1 MAEESP
7 NKRVAKNAIV
17 LTLRMALV
25 TVVGLF
31 TSRIVLEALGVG
43 DYGIYGVVGGVVG
56 MASFLNTSM
65 AGATSRFITFELGKG
80 NTAKL
85 KNIFSTALI
94 IHFIIAIIV
103 VALAE
108 TVGLWFLNHKMV
120 IPEDRMFAANV
131 LYQFSVVSVIV
142 GFTQVPY
149 VADIIAHEKMNI
161 YAYFEIVNVVLK
173 LAIVYLLLIVD
184 TDRLILYGG
193 LTFSVSIIS
202 AMFYR
207 WYCIRKFPEARFST
221 HFNRQ
226 TAKEMLKFSGF
237 DLYGNLCV
245 VAKTQ
250 GQPIVLNLFYG
261 VVANAATS
269 IALTVAGAVSGLTT
283 TVAQAFRPQIIK
295 LYAKDDI
302 QGMAEIM
309 RQSVVFTLL
318 AFSSIAITVIVEAP
332 GILYLWLGQ
341 IPEYSVEFLR
351 LILVASMFN
360 IIVNCNNIAIHST
373 GNIKYISFI
382 SGTLYLFCP
391 VGSYCIMKMFE
402 GVAQTVYCVDIAMMS
417 LVSLLGLFFIHKQIA
432 AFPMK
437 LYLLGILKCIMAVG
451 VTLILVYTIKSKYFA
466 YPHSHTAIESIGFTS
481 VVFFSSILVLAII
494 SLVLVLNKSERHW
507 IYLKI
512 HSKKG

>member
-7 NKRVAKNAIV
+7 NKRVAKNAIA

-193 LTFSVSIIS
+193 LTFSVSII
-202 AMFYR
+202 
-207 WYCIRKFPEARFST
+207 
-221 HFNRQ
+221 
-226 TAKEMLKFSGF
+226 
-237 DLYGNLCV
+237 
-245 VAKTQ
+245 
-250 GQPIVLNLFYG
+250 
-261 VVANAATS
+261 
-269 IALTVAGAVSGLTT
+269 
-283 TVAQAFRPQIIK
+283 
-295 LYAKDDI
+295 
-302 QGMAEIM
+302 
-309 RQSVVFTLL
+309 
-318 AFSSIAITVIVEAP
+318 
-332 GILYLWLGQ
+332 
-341 IPEYSVEFLR
+341 
-351 LILVASMFN
+351 
-360 IIVNCNNIAIHST
+360 
-373 GNIKYISFI
+373 
-382 SGTLYLFCP
+382 
-391 VGSYCIMKMFE
+391 
-402 GVAQTVYCVDIAMMS
+402 
-417 LVSLLGLFFIHKQIA
+417 
-432 AFPMK
+432 
-437 LYLLGILKCIMAVG
+437 
-451 VTLILVYTIKSKYFA
+451 
-466 YPHSHTAIESIGFTS
+466 
-481 VVFFSSILVLAII
+481 
-494 SLVLVLNKSERHW
+494 
-507 IYLKI
+507 
-512 HSKKG
+512 